1 MDEKHKKLVLD
12 LLADFNKDP
21 YVVNQGKKQSVGE
34 FDNERL
40 ETLKQVSDILEGF
53 FTEVTSLE
61 EFKTRVDSLNK
72 QNPYWGFRGV
82 NGQMFFNMLYK
93 SSNDK
98 KALKILLLDI
108 LKVPKD
114 IEKAKDKI
122 NKVINFVK
130 INIDGGDKRKVPRIK
145 SVLYFISYFWQIQNH
160 ESWPIFY
167 NSLEQTLVELGF
179 LVSNEDLSNYYEE
192 FYKINVELL
201 TILKEKN
208 NLSNLW
214 FVEHIFWKYFIQK
227 QEVLGTPE
235 EIKIEKKHSE
245 KIEPVSE
252 YIPPIISN
260 LIELSLNE
268 ENPADFERKVYVLF
282 KMLGFDTELMGQGKG
297 RMVDVIARANLE
309 KPYILLI
316 DCKARSKKDFKLN
329 AGEERTVVE
338 YIKSFAYNYPRN
350 SKLETH
356 YLIISSG
363 FRNDDEDIRRKIK
376 GETGTDVSFITIQEL
391 LFLLVKKLQNWDFD
405 LERIR
410 EIFQREGLISKDVIQ
425 DIIGR

>member
-1 MDEKHKKLVLD
+1 MFLIH
-12 LLADFNKDP
+12 FNKDP
-21 YVVNQGKKQSVGE
+21 YVLNQGKKQSVEE
-34 FDNERL
+34 FDKERL
-40 ETLKQVSDILEGF
+40 ETLKQISEILEGF
-53 FTEVTSLE
+53 FNEVTSLE

-98 KALKILLLDI
+98 KDLKILLFDI
-108 LKVPKD
+108 LKIPKD

-130 INIDGGDKRKVPRIK
+130 INVDGGDKRKVPRIK

-192 FYKINVELL
+192 FYKIN
-201 TILKEKN
+201 
-208 NLSNLW
+208 
-214 FVEHIFWKYFIQK
+214 
-227 QEVLGTPE
+227 
-235 EIKIEKKHSE
+235 
-245 KIEPVSE
+245 
-252 YIPPIISN
+252 
-260 LIELSLNE
+260 
-268 ENPADFERKVYVLF
+268 FERKVYVLF